1 MEAQSPTFAR
11 TKAGLALTSLVL
23 CGLAPWPSQAED
35 LNSLSI
41 GVRASVGQANEYL
54 ATSSRKR
61 FASTTSWRVFGCLG
75 NAITRQAGASER
87 DCWQALEF
95 FKEEQNNALV
105 FSFIPVLAV
114 GSQDGRFVLDLG
126 VGGALLSRHTFEKQ
140 DYGGHFQFALT
151 ARCQCSALRTTRG
164 GLPIYALLR
173 RRTSGDSHHGR
184 RFPHGRVD
192 LSVLRVCVL
201 PDRSSASEALLGA

>member
-1 MEAQSPTFAR
+1 M
-11 TKAGLALTSLVL
+11 
-23 CGLAPWPSQAED
+23 
-35 LNSLSI
+35 
-41 GVRASVGQANEYL
+41 

-95 FKEEQNNALV
+95 FKEEKNNALV
-105 FSFIPVLAV
+105 FSFIPVLTV

-140 DYGGHFQFALT
+140 DYGGHFQFAVT
-151 ARCQCSALRTTRG
+151 AGASVPLYGRLGVGYRFMHYSDAGIHGTHTTG
-164 GLPIYALLR
+164 ADFHMVELIY
-173 RRTSGDSHHGR
+173 
-184 RFPHGRVD
+184 RF
-192 LSVLRVCVL
+192 
-201 PDRSSASEALLGA
+201 